1 MWMTASDEGICGKG
15 AEENGPYRVAPVSNA
30 TALMALAGLVG
41 YQVAVT
47 RLSSISEAISSAS
60 WLKSSVSMP

>member
-1 MWMTASDEGICGKG
+1 MWMTARDEGICGEG
-15 AEENGPYRVAPVSNA
+15 AEETGPYRVAQVSNA
-30 TALMALAGLVG
+30 MALMAVAGLVA
-41 YQVAVT
+41 YQVTVT

>member
-1 MWMTASDEGICGKG
+1 MWMTARDEGICGKG
-15 AEENGPYRVAPVSNA
+15 AEEARSYRVAQVPNA
-30 TALMALAGLVG
+30 TALMAVAGLVG
-41 YQVAVT
+41 YQVSFT